1 MERKSS
7 ELRERGA
14 EIVAVGPGSDAA
26 AARVKSLL
34 GVSFSVFGDPRLE
47 VYSLF
52 DYRRVLALVRQSGT
66 VVIDR
71 DGVIRLLHRTANPL
85 DALPFDRILSALDG
99 RMPVGAR
106 RDVMRRNA

>member
-7 ELRERGA
+7 DLRERGA

-34 GVSFSVFGDPRLE
+34 GVSFPVFGDPRLE

-52 DYRRVLALVRQSGT
+52 DYRRVLAVVRQSGT

-85 DALPFDRILSALDG
+85 DALPFDRVLEVLDS
-99 RMPVGAR
+99 RVAA
-106 RDVMRRNA
+106 DA

>member
-1 MERKSS
+1 M
-7 ELRERGA
+7 
-14 EIVAVGPGSDAA
+14 AVGPGSDAA

-34 GVSFSVFGDPRLE
+34 GVAFTVFGDPRLE

-52 DYRRVLALVRQSGT
+52 DYRRVLAIVRQSGT

-85 DALPFDRILSALDG
+85 DALPFDRVLAALDS
-99 RMPVGAR
+99 RAAMGA
-106 RDVMRRNA
+106 